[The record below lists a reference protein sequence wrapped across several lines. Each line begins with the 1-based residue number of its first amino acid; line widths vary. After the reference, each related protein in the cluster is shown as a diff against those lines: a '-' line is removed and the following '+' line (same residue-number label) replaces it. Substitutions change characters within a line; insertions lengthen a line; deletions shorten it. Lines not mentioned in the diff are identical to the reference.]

1 MSVPCARTTFT
12 DGGNLRR
19 RAVARARAACDG
31 GHERWPARL
40 LLLATPAS
48 TVVENNLAVLR
59 LLSLWDTRPASAE
72 RLGRAASSLQA
83 ARLDRDIKS
92 ACDAQMDGSDE
103 RIMFDALTCLI

>member
-48 TVVENNLAVLR
+48 TVAENNLAVLR
-59 LLSLWDTRPASAE
+59 LLPLWDTRPASAE
-72 RLGRAASSLQA
+72 TTLGRAASSLQA
-83 ARLDRDIKS
+83 TRLDRDIKS
-92 ACDAQMDGSDE
+92 A
-103 RIMFDALTCLI
+103 

>member
-31 GHERWPARL
+31 GHDRL

-72 RLGRAASSLQA
+72 TTLGRAAISLQA

-92 ACDAQMDGSDE
+92 A
-103 RIMFDALTCLI
+103 